1 MNFLLNHPGVESDSM
16 LDVLTV
22 DTSSLMETGYSLL
35 MDARSAVN
43 AKKLL
48 ASTDFQIHVQ
58 SITGF
63 TSESL
68 EPQAATMVILQFIL
82 FLEFV
87 CSMFRFDLVSIYDE

>member
-1 MNFLLNHPGVESDSM
+1 MKLQCSEFVMISERCVDSDLM

-68 EPQAATMVILQFIL
+68 EPQAATMVILHFIL
-82 FLEFV
+82 FLGIGLQYV
-87 CSMFRFDLVSIYDE
+87 PI